1 MDFQFNYLILEQKN
15 CYLLKKERDSMNDKK
30 EFSDIFD
37 DDFEVTYEDDTGMT
51 VDMSESRRQPDNSR
65 LHRKTAADYE
75 DDFAAADDDDYYYSN
90 GEYDDDDAYE
100 DDYDSRAGR
109 KRRSADR
116 EQEPEA
122 RRSSRRK
129 KGRGV
134 PLAAPIRKGGRTL
147 SRLAAAVVRSLTAIL
162 ILAIIVYVTYT
173 FWRASTPYGDI
184 MEMIRTQQPSI
195 TLLSYLCVAVLFLLF
210 ELISLLWSMTRV
222 RVRNGIDSWKE
233 DTGRGLFSFILV
245 FASSYLAFLLS
256 QFIPDAPEA
265 VYGVKGA
272 LEVYGSMHNV
282 LFGLCAAGVIS
293 CIVRKYFA

>member
-1 MDFQFNYLILEQKN
+1 
-15 CYLLKKERDSMNDKK
+15 MNDKK

-129 KGRGV
+129 KGRSV

-256 QFIPDAPEA
+256 PFIPDAPEA

>member
-1 MDFQFNYLILEQKN
+1 MSEK
-15 CYLLKKERDSMNDKK
+15 R

-37 DDFEVTYEDDTGMT
+37 DDFEVTYEDDAGMT
-51 VDMSESRRQPDNSR
+51 VDMSESRRQPGNSR
-65 LHRKTAADYE
+65 LHWKTAADYE
-75 DDFAAADDDDYYYSN
+75 DDFAAADDDDSYDN
-90 GEYDDDDAYE
+90 GSEYDDDDTYG
-100 DDYDSRAGR
+100 DDYDSSPGR
-109 KRRSADR
+109 KKRYTDR
-116 EQEPEA
+116 DQEPEA

-162 ILAIIVYVTYT
+162 LLGMIVYVTYT

-184 MEMIRTQQPSI
+184 MEMIRTQQLSI

-256 QFIPDAPEA
+256 PFIPDAPEA

-293 CIVRKYFA
+293 CIIRKYFA

>member
-65 LHRKTAADYE
+65 PHWKTAADYE
-75 DDFAAADDDDYYYSN
+75 DDFAAADDDYDYSD
-90 GEYDDDDAYE
+90 EYD
-100 DDYDSRAGR
+100 DDYDSRTGR
-109 KRRSADR
+109 KKRSVDRDR
-116 EQEPEA
+116 EPEE

-147 SRLAAAVVRSLTAIL
+147 SRLAAAVVRSLTAVL
-162 ILAIIVYVTYT
+162 ILAIMAYVTYT

-222 RVRNGIDSWKE
+222 RVRNSIDSWKE

-256 QFIPDAPEA
+256 PFIPDAPEA

-293 CIVRKYFA
+293 CIIRKYFA